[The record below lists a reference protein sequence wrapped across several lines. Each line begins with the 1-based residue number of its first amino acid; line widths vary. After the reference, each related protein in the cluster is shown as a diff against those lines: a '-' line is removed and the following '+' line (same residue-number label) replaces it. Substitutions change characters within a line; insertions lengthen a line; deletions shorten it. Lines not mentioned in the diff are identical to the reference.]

1 MTDNKEIILIV
12 KKVYQDKKVVKYLGD
27 FKNERKIQMKLCKNA
42 AKYTKASNPQGFVI
56 LPVNCYKR
64 VLYRRSQPLQEGTF
78 PKPLQESLVS
88 KKSLHKSPVSK
99 SPQQGEKS

>member
-1 MTDNKEIILIV
+1 MTDNKEITLIV

-64 VLYRRSQPLQEGTF
+64 VLYRGSYKRVRNPRDPEVF
-78 PKPLQESLVS
+78 FVHFKC
-88 KKSLHKSPVSK
+88 H
-99 SPQQGEKS
+99 GEHIQV